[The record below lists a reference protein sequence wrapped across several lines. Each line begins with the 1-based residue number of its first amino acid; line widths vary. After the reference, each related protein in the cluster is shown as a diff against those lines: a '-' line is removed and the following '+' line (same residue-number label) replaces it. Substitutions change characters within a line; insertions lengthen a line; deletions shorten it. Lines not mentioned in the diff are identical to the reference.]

1 MSPSRLDKAKM
12 DRASKEE
19 SKLGR
24 TDYKTEKESRE
35 KTASIRVGPGEP
47 NGTGGVLDGGVA
59 GGA

>member
-24 TDYKTEKESRE
+24 TDYKTEKDSRK
-35 KTASIRVGPGEP
+35 KTASTRVGP
-47 NGTGGVLDGGVA
+47 GGVLDGGVA